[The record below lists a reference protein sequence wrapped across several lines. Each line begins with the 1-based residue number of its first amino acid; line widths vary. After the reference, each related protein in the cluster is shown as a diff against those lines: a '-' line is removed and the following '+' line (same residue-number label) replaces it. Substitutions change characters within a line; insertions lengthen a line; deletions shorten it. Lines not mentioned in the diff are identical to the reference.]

1 MRHLHQSGLD
11 RHWSLHCCWEDTF
24 WSHILVEG
32 LSPICFFHQR
42 ASLPPGVVFH
52 YRAAT
57 SRYAFSFVQAQKACL
72 QNNAVI
78 ATPEQL
84 QAAYEA
90 GFDQCDAGWLR
101 DQTVR

>member
-1 MRHLHQSGLD
+1 MGLRRPGPCTGFWKTISGHASQC
-11 RHWSLHCCWEDTF
+11 R
-24 WSHILVEG
+24 G
-32 LSPICFFHQR
+32 LLYCGLTT

-52 YRAAT
+52 YRAAS

-72 QNNAVI
+72 ENSAVI
-78 ATPEQL
+78 ATPQQL

>member
-1 MRHLHQSGLD
+1 MHLSAGG
-11 RHWSLHCCWEDTF
+11 SCTCCLTT
-24 WSHILVEG
+24 
-32 LSPICFFHQR
+32 
-42 ASLPPGVVFH
+42 ASLLPGVVFH

-72 QNNAVI
+72 ENSAVI
-78 ATPEQL
+78 ATPQQL

>member
-1 MRHLHQSGLD
+1 MRHLHQNGFD
-11 RHWSLHCCWEDTF
+11 RHWSLHCCWGDPF
-24 WSHILVEG
+24 WSHILVKG
-32 LSPICFFHQR
+32 VSHICCVTT

-52 YRAAT
+52 YRSAT
-57 SRYAFSFVQAQKACL
+57 SRYAFSFVQAQQACL
-72 QNNAVI
+72 ENNAVI

>member
-1 MRHLHQSGLD
+1 MPSGRSYGSCVPCL
-11 RHWSLHCCWEDTF
+11 T
-24 WSHILVEG
+24 V
-32 LSPICFFHQR
+32 SP
-42 ASLPPGVVFH
+42 LPPGVVFH

-57 SRYAFSFVQAQKACL
+57 SRYAFSFVQAQQACL

>member
-1 MRHLHQSGLD
+1 MCIWGGRG
-11 RHWSLHCCWEDTF
+11 SL
-24 WSHILVEG
+24 
-32 LSPICFFHQR
+32 
-42 ASLPPGVVFH
+42 SLCLTAVLLFPPGVVFH
-52 YRAAT
+52 YRPAT
-57 SRYAFSFVQAQKACL
+57 NRYSLNFVQAQQACL
-72 QNNAVI
+72 VNNAVI